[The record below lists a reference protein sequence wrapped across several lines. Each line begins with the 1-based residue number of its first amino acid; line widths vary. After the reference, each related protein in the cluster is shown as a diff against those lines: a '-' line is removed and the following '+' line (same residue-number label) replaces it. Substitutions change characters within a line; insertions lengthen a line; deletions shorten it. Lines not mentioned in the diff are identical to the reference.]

1 MEEGNL
7 AAPLT
12 SPDEVRALLA
22 RAQSGDEA
30 ARERLV
36 QTNMR
41 LVAGIAHRFQRQGL
55 DYDDL
60 FQVGCI
66 GLIKAIDGFDLT
78 YDVRFSTY
86 AVPVIMGEI
95 RQYLRR
101 QHPVQLGR
109 KLTELARAVS
119 ACRSRLEE
127 RLSRQPTVTEIARE
141 LSVEPEDVVS
151 ALEASM
157 PVASLDEPV
166 YEGDGEAIVLGQ
178 RIAAVDEHPRFIEN
192 MVLKAALAELDE
204 WERRLIV
211 LRFFEEKSQAET
223 ARTLGVS
230 QAHISRS
237 ERRILRRFRET
248 FS

>member
-1 MEEGNL
+1 MDDGRL

-12 SPDEVRALLA
+12 SPDEVRTLLA

-41 LVAGIAHRFQRQGL
+41 LVAGIAHRFQRPGM
-55 DYDDL
+55 DYEDL

-66 GLIKAIDGFDLT
+66 GLIKAIDGFDLS

-95 RQYLRR
+95 RQYARR
-101 QHPVQLGR
+101 QHPVRLGR
-109 KLTELARAVS
+109 KLTELAREVA
-119 ACRSRLEE
+119 ACRERLEG
-127 RLSRQPTVTEIARE
+127 RLSRQPTVAEVAAE
-141 LSVEPEDVVS
+141 LAVDPEDVVS
-151 ALEASM
+151 ALEAGM

-166 YEGDGEAIVLGQ
+166 FESDGEAIVLGQ
-178 RIAAVDEHPRFIEN
+178 RLAAADEQPRFIEN
-192 MVLKAALAELDE
+192 IVLKAALAELDE

-211 LRFFEEKSQAET
+211 LRFFEEKSQTET
-223 ARTLGVS
+223 AKTLGVS
-230 QAHISRS
+230 QAHVSRT
-237 ERRILRRFRET
+237 ERRILRRFRES